1 MRTYKLTISYD
12 GSRYQGWQR
21 QATTDNTIQ
30 FVLEW
35 SIGKLVGYRVR
46 VDGSGRTDAGVHAR
60 GQVASVKLSKLY
72 DPQEMKDSLNRYL
85 PEDIRIVKVEL
96 VRNGFHARKSA
107 KGKKYE
113 YYIDCREKPDVFSRR
128 YCYHYPE
135 KLDIE
140 AMREAVPYLLG
151 PKNFTSFTDDKD
163 CKDPI
168 RKITNIK
175 IVSSGEKVR
184 ITFYGTGFLYH
195 MARILT
201 GTLLEIGTGKRE
213 ASMLPVV
220 IAAEDRSLAGFLAP
234 ARGLFLRKEA
244 DADIFCI
251 QETKMQEGQL
261 DLELDGY
268 EQYWNYAVK
277 KGYSGTAVF
286 TKERPLA
293 VTYGM
298 AIEEHDQEGRVIT
311 LEYEDFYFV
320 TVYTPNSQSELARLD
335 YRMTWEDD
343 FLAYLKGLE
352 EKKPVVFCGD
362 LNVAHKEID
371 LKNPKTNRKN
381 AGFTDEER
389 GKFTDLL
396 AAGFTDTFRYLYP
409 DVEGIYSWWSYRFSA
424 RAKNAGWRIDYFCV
438 SDCLKDKVEDAK
450 ILTDVMGSDH
460 CPIELDIAL

>member
-1 MRTYKLTISYD
+1 MHTKTLKTGIRVQRYFIYLAYD
-12 GSRYQGWQR
+12 GTNYHGWQ
-21 QATTDNTIQ
+21 IQ
-30 FVLEW
+30 PNGISVQECLMKALSTFLRCEIEV
-35 SIGKLVGYRVR
+35 VGA
-46 VDGSGRTDAGVHAR
+46 GRTDAGVHAR

-234 ARGLFLRKEA
+234 ARGLFLRK
-244 DADIFCI
+244 
-251 QETKMQEGQL
+251 
-261 DLELDGY
+261 
-268 EQYWNYAVK
+268 
-277 KGYSGTAVF
+277 
-286 TKERPLA
+286 
-293 VTYGM
+293 
-298 AIEEHDQEGRVIT
+298 
-311 LEYEDFYFV
+311 
-320 TVYTPNSQSELARLD
+320 VY
-335 YRMTWEDD
+335 Y
-343 FLAYLKGLE
+343 
-352 EKKPVVFCGD
+352 
-362 LNVAHKEID
+362 
-371 LKNPKTNRKN
+371 
-381 AGFTDEER
+381 
-389 GKFTDLL
+389 
-396 AAGFTDTFRYLYP
+396 
-409 DVEGIYSWWSYRFSA
+409 
-424 RAKNAGWRIDYFCV
+424 
-438 SDCLKDKVEDAK
+438 
-450 ILTDVMGSDH
+450 
-460 CPIELDIAL
+460 